1 MSPSCPISLNRID
14 SNMVRVIAFE
24 VALFT
29 IMFIFTQESFFAVVL
44 LFDFLIRAL
53 RLNYLSPFGLFANFI
68 LSLSSLTPKLCDESP
83 KRFALYLGLI
93 ISSAIVLFFMVGF
106 STTAMAISAVLLVCS
121 ILEMAFDFC
130 IGCKIYYYI
139 VLIQRRLIK

>member
-1 MSPSCPISLNRID
+1 MSVSCPISLKRVD
-14 SNMVRVIAFE
+14 SNMVRIIAFQ

-29 IMFIFTQESFFAVVL
+29 IMLLVTQESIFAMVL
-44 LFDFLIRAL
+44 LFDFLIRAM
-53 RLNYLSPFGLFANFI
+53 RLNYLSPFQLFGNFI

-93 ISSAIVLFFMVGF
+93 ISSSLVVLFVMGVN
-106 STTAMAISAVLLVCS
+106 TLATVISIILLICAV
-121 ILEMAFDFC
+121 LEMAFDFC

-139 VLIQRRLIK
+139 QLISRRIK